1 MFRLGLTANAMHTL
15 ATLALLL
22 TMSSNPRTPSGQ
34 PGPMQP
40 SDYTPAVQSKVVTWQ
55 LKRVTPP
62 SPLYVSVDD
71 KLVVGAATSQTN
83 EVVTVNYR
91 LLRASDG
98 VIVPGQFTVTP
109 TNNRTIVVK
118 TQQLAEG
125 FLLSASVK
133 AAVATTRG
141 MTFVRAFLGAGP
153 FGAGQPSYMLMADYV
168 TTAMAPAHPNGR
180 VLAPTEGPGLLY
192 SVRAAHSPAGTN
204 WSFTVPTNA
213 RWRVESIQ
221 SLLVTSATVATRQVS
236 LVIASPT
243 DTIAIVPGNVNQA
256 ASQTEF
262 YIWGDGLLYQVD
274 TRPVDSAPLP
284 RNMILLPSFVINAQ
298 VLSLQ
303 AADQWSDFPVVFVE
317 EWLDNV

>member
-1 MFRLGLTANAMHTL
+1 MFRVGLTDDAMRTL

-22 TMSSNPRTPSGQ
+22 TMSSTPRTPSGQ

-40 SDYTPAVQSKVVTWQ
+40 SDYTPAAPSRVVSWQ

-98 VIVPGQFTVTP
+98 VILPGQFTVKPANT
-109 TNNRTIVVK
+109 RAVTIQQ
-118 TQQLAEG
+118 QQLAEG
-125 FLLSASVK
+125 FLLSVSVK

-180 VLAPTEGPGLLY
+180 VLAPSEGPGNLY
-192 SVRAAHSPAGTN
+192 SLRAAHVPAGAQ
-204 WSFTVPTNA
+204 WSITVPTNA
-213 RWRVESIQ
+213 RWRLNSVQ
-221 SLLVTSATVATRQVS
+221 ALLQTSAVVNNRVVR
-236 LVIASPT
+236 LIVASPT
-243 DTIAIVPGNVNQA
+243 DNIIIIPSNVLEPASKGYFYSYGAGCAYNFDTI
-256 ASQTEF
+256 S
-262 YIWGDGLLYQVD
+262 DDLL
-274 TRPVDSAPLP
+274 PLP
-284 RNMILLPSFVINAQ
+284 NNYILLPTFQLLSQ
-298 VLSLQ
+298 VLNMDV
-303 AADQWSDFPVVFVE
+303 ADFWADFPVIFIE